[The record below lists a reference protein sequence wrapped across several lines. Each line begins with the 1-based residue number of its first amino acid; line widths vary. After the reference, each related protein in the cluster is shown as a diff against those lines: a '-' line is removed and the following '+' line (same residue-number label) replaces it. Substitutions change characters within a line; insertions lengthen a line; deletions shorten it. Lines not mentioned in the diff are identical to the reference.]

1 MDLLADVVSSARFSP
16 LPVVEEKESAHDVSF
31 TPHPILYPAPPSS
44 TTKLGGA
51 SSARFSPLEMVEKI
65 FMTAARSATFQAET
79 NPRLVKT
86 KFLLQNNFLTAE
98 QANQSVTHE
107 EQPGQKRKRD
117 DILDEDA
124 CLEQD
129 KAVLALLDSVD
140 VQPPNQMLIKFQP
153 FPATLSESSY
163 YDDLQDLVT
172 SLESR
177 LDSKK
182 EGDESKK
189 WVIPSYNR
197 VQQALRA
204 KVLVGPDEALAAI
217 DDATSQMGVLLTML
231 SNKSTAVKNVPTVSF
246 EANAPDVF
254 QNYM

>member
-1 MDLLADVVSSARFSP
+1 MDLLADVVSSSARFSP

-153 FPATLSESSY
+153 RFTLSESSY

>member
-1 MDLLADVVSSARFSP
+1 M
-16 LPVVEEKESAHDVSF
+16 
-31 TPHPILYPAPPSS
+31 
-44 TTKLGGA
+44 
-51 SSARFSPLEMVEKI
+51 
-65 FMTAARSATFQAET
+65 
-79 NPRLVKT
+79 
-86 KFLLQNNFLTAE
+86 
-98 QANQSVTHE
+98 
-107 EQPGQKRKRD
+107 
-117 DILDEDA
+117 
-124 CLEQD
+124 EQD

-153 FPATLSESSY
+153 SGNPTLSEASY
-163 YDDLQDLVT
+163 YDDLLDLVT

-177 LDSKK
+177 MDSKM
-182 EGDESKK
+182 EGNESKK

-197 VQQALRA
+197 VQQALRS

>member
-1 MDLLADVVSSARFSP
+1 MDLLADVVSSALASP
-16 LPVVEEKESAHDVSF
+16 LPSKESAHNVSF
-31 TPHPILYPAPPSS
+31 TSHPILYPAPPSS
-44 TTKLGGA
+44 TTTQDGA
-51 SSARFSPLEMVEKI
+51 SWVGLLPLEMVEKI
-65 FMTAARSATFQAET
+65 VMTAARSATFQAET
-79 NPRLVKT
+79 NPRLVKA

-98 QANQSVTHE
+98 QANQSVTFE

-117 DILDEDA
+117 DVLGEDA
-124 CLEQD
+124 CMEQD

-153 FPATLSESSY
+153 SGNPTLSESSY
-163 YDDLQDLVT
+163 YEDVT

-177 LDSKK
+177 LDRKK

-197 VQQALRA
+197 VQQALRS